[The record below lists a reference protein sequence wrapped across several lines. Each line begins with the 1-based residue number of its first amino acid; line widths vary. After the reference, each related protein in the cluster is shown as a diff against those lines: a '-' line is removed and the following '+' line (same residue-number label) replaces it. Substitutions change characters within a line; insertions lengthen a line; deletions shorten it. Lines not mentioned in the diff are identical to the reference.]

1 MATKTYRLDT
11 LTCPGCVLKI
21 EGAVKKIKGVT
32 DVQVLFNASKVKV
45 TFDENLENSNKIGET
60 ISKLG
65 FEVLGEN

>member
-1 MATKTYRLDT
+1 MLIKTYRLDT
-11 LTCPGCVLKI
+11 LTCPGCVMKI

-45 TFDENLENSNKIGET
+45 TFDESIENSNEIGET

-65 FEVLGEN
+65 FEVLGEK